1 MGIDTLG
8 SYKEKLD
15 QLGLI
20 KEFKKSNDITIP
32 KYEGVFNF
40 QYLRNVK

>member
-8 SYKEKLD
+8 SYKQKLD

-20 KEFKKSNDITIP
+20 KEFKKSNNITIP
-32 KYEGVFNF
+32 KYEGTMNF
-40 QYLRNVK
+40 QYLRNVE